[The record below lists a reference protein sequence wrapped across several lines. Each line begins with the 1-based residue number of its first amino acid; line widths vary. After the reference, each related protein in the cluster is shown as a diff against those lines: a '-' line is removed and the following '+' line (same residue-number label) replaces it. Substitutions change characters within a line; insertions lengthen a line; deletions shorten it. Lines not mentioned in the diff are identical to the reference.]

1 MKNIKRILSTI
12 LSLTIIMCV
21 LAASCINVS
30 AEAPFNAVLAAF
42 DDATGTLSL
51 FGIGE
56 MTTDHAKD
64 WEGYK
69 DRIHYVVIGDG
80 ITSIA
85 PDAFNGC
92 TSLAEVVIGNDVAV
106 IGEEAFSEC
115 TKLEALTLPDSI
127 KTIESDAFL
136 NCTNLKTLKLG
147 KAVTDINEDVLL
159 SFTCEEFIVD
169 EGNSAF
175 SSQNGVLFNKDKT
188 TLIKYP
194 SHNKNTSYTVPDT
207 VKIIG
212 TSAFINCSNLE
223 SIDLP
228 NSLTQINKSAFYN
241 CEKLSLVNVNSSK
254 SDFNK
259 VIMGVEND
267 SLTDAR
273 ITYTDSSSATGIIL
287 AIAFIGVV
295 ILLAGI
301 VLLKKKS
308 K

>member
-1 MKNIKRILSTI
+1 MKNIKRLLSVI
-12 LSLTIIMCV
+12 LSLIMVMCIF
-21 LAASCINVS
+21 AFSCINVS
-30 AEAPFNAVLAAF
+30 AEAPFNDVLCAF
-42 DDATGTLSL
+42 DNTTGTLSI

-69 DRIHYVVIGDG
+69 DRIHYIVIGDG

-92 TSLAEVVIGNDVAV
+92 TSLVEVVIGNDVAV

-127 KTIESDAFL
+127 TTIESDAFL

-194 SHNKNTSYTVPDT
+194 SLNKSSSYTVPDT
-207 VKIIG
+207 VNTIG
-212 TSAFINCSNLE
+212 KSAFSDSVNLE
-223 SIDLP
+223 TIDLP
-228 NSLTQINKSAFYN
+228 KSLTQINKAAFYN
-241 CEKLSLVNVNSSK
+241 CEKLSLVNVNCSQ
-254 SDFNK
+254 SDFKK
-259 VIMGVEND
+259 VVMGVEND
-267 SLTDAR
+267 ALEDAR
-273 ITYTDSSSATGIIL
+273 ITYTGASSATGIII
-287 AIAFIGVV
+287 AIAVIGVV
-295 ILLAGI
+295 ILLAG
-301 VLLKKKS
+301 VMSLKKK
-308 K
+308 KR